1 MPRLRAFFSSR
12 FVVVETG
19 QSPGAGPAV
28 ELSGA
33 GGAGTGGEASDAPLL
48 DELGGAL
55 VAAPLVVALAARVR
69 LLFFTIARSEGGLK
83 SGGGGG
89 AAVVSKEDERG
100 RKDARRK
107 RGKGKICP
115 LKIIN

>member
-83 SGGGGG
+83 SGGGG
-89 AAVVSKEDERG
+89 AAVESREDERG

-107 RGKGKICP
+107 HGKGKICP